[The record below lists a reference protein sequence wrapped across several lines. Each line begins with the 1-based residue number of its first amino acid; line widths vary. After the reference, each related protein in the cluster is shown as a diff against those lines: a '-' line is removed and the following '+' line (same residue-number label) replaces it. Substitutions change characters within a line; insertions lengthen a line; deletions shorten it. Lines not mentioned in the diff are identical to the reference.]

1 MSQTRKGMLPL
12 WFALS
17 IPLLTASLPAAW
29 AEELAEAEVPVVE
42 EGGEAGEAAAEVL
55 VPEFVPTYSATLK
68 QLGANYPMHLRGIE
82 GSDSVSFDVR
92 ADQVVTKARVNLEY
106 SYSPALLSDLSQIN
120 VMVNDQLAV
129 SLPVPKETAGTLLQ
143 QTVDIPVHL
152 VTEFNRLT
160 LQLIGHYTMMCEDPL
175 HSSLWAKISNSS
187 QLELETTQIVM
198 PDDLAKLPL
207 PFFDGRDSRALELPF
222 VFATSPD
229 NRTLEAAGA
238 VSSWFG
244 ALASYR
250 GARFPVSLGE
260 LPAKGHAIVLV
271 VGVASIPGIEM
282 PQESAPSLSL
292 LANPNDPY
300 GKLLV
305 LAGRDGEQLKQAA
318 LALVSGSKVLAG
330 ASARVDRIDSL
341 QPRKPYDAPNWL
353 PSDRPVQL
361 GELTDAKRLSV
372 SGYDP
377 GTINL
382 PMRLPPDLFNWREKG
397 VPLHLKYRYTPQPV
411 STNSS
416 LLISASGKFIKSLP
430 LPSQESLKDDESLL
444 AKLQDDESLLQE
456 SKLLLPLDSLPL
468 QSALQLRFM
477 YDYIKQGE
485 CRDIIIDNMRGT
497 IEADSTLD
505 LSGYEH
511 FIAMPNLGVF
521 QSSGFPFTRMAD
533 LAETAVVMPDAAGVE
548 EFSLY
553 LDVLGRFGDSTG
565 LPATGVSVVPG
576 DQDEPLEGKDLL
588 VLASGG
594 NQPLLQRWA
603 DLLPASL
610 NGGASFEVSDLVHR
624 MRNWVGSDTR
634 ANLRQARSNLA
645 LGAGGA
651 GAYLTGFES
660 PLDSE
665 RSVVV
670 IAAATPDKLADIS
683 AALRGGEG
691 YDESIQGSLAVINGK
706 RISSLVADE
715 QYYVGELGWFRY
727 MQWLLAHNLGWMLL
741 LTALGVGLASVLLFF
756 SLRARARARL
766 RD

>member
-1 MSQTRKGMLPL
+1 MSRTRNGMPSV

-17 IPLLTASLPAAW
+17 FPLLMSVAVPAW
-29 AEELAEAEVPVVE
+29 SEEPVQSEVPAEEVAVEAPPV
-42 EGGEAGEAAAEVL
+42 
-55 VPEFVPTYSATLK
+55 EFVPTFSATLK

-120 VMVNDQLAV
+120 VMVNDQVAA
-129 SLPVPKETAGTLLQ
+129 SLPVPKETAGTLQ
-143 QTVDIPVHL
+143 QQQVEIPAHL
-152 VTEFNRLT
+152 ITEFNRLT

-175 HSSLWAKISNSS
+175 HSSLWAKISNTS
-187 QLELETTQIVM
+187 QLELETTQIAL

-222 VFATSPD
+222 VFAASPD

-250 GARFPVSLGE
+250 GARFPVSLAQ
-260 LPAKGHAIVLV
+260 LPSKGNAIVLL
-271 VGVASIPGIEM
+271 VGSATVAGIEIA
-282 PQESAPSLSL
+282 QNDAPSLAL
-292 LANPNDPY
+292 MGNPNDPF

-305 LAGRDGEQLKQAA
+305 IAGRDGEQVKQAA
-318 LALVSGSKVLAG
+318 LALVSGSQVLAG
-330 ASARVDRIDSL
+330 ASARIQRIDNL
-341 QPRKPYDAPNWL
+341 QARKPYDAPNWL

-361 GELTDAKRLSV
+361 GELSDAKRLSV

-377 GTINL
+377 GTISL

-416 LLISASGKFIKSLP
+416 LLISVSGKFIKSLP
-430 LPSQESLKDDESLL
+430 LPSQENLKDESLL
-444 AKLQDDESLLQE
+444 AKLQQDESLLQE
-456 SKLLLPLDSLPL
+456 TELRLPLDSLPL

-477 YDYIKQGE
+477 YDYIKQGD

-497 IEADSTLD
+497 IEPDSTLD

-533 LAETAVVMPDAAGVE
+533 LADTAVVMPDGAGVD

-565 LPATGVSVVPG
+565 LPATAVTVAQG
-576 DQDEPLEGKDLL
+576 DADEPLEGKDLL

-610 NGGASFEVSDLVHR
+610 DGQSSFELSDLVHR
-624 MRNWVGSDTR
+624 MRNWVGSDSR
-634 ANLRQARSNLA
+634 ANQRQARNSLA
-645 LGAGGA
+645 LGTGGA

-670 IAAATPDKLADIS
+670 IAAASPDKLGDVG
-683 AALRGGEG
+683 AALRGGED
-691 YDESIQGSLAVINGK
+691 YDQSIQGSLAVINGK

-727 MQWLLAHNLGWMLL
+727 LQWLLSRNLGWMLL
-741 LTALGVGLASVLLFF
+741 LTALGVGLISALLFF

-766 RD
+766 SD